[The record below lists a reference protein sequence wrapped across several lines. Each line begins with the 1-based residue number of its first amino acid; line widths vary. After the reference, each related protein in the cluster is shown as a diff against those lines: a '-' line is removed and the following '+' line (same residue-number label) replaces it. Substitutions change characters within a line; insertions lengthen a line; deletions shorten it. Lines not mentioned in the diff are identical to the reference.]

1 VGFFWEKR
9 FFLINSYEL
18 LVVFPHQKIHNLKF
32 FSIFL
37 FNFSIAILKKLFTPS
52 AERLDVAEDE
62 DLEVDQGKQRHWKD
76 QVRYYNRRQ
85 QLELVLAAQGMS
97 KVGGH
102 KVNLTIVDEA
112 DKSGGEMKGL
122 DIWQDTTCLALLREG
137 VLPKLIELE
146 ESKRVRKKTTS
157 YCWKEHKL
165 FFKNLYVPRPEERR
179 SLVL

>member
-1 VGFFWEKR
+1 MFILFFYKLCNSYLNCILWAYVLMMYIFTNVSQTCLDNFLSWICIIIESNTFIENQYKILLTFSYEVLWTWICYRVGFFWEKR

-76 QVRYYNRRQ
+76 
-85 QLELVLAAQGMS
+85 
-97 KVGGH
+97 
-102 KVNLTIVDEA
+102 
-112 DKSGGEMKGL
+112 
-122 DIWQDTTCLALLREG
+122 
-137 VLPKLIELE
+137 
-146 ESKRVRKKTTS
+146 
-157 YCWKEHKL
+157 
-165 FFKNLYVPRPEERR
+165 
-179 SLVL
+179 